1 MGRKHSRKAE
11 RLAEK
16 REVRSGEL
24 GTVGALLLMVTL
36 SGEAPWLTS
45 QLLPLPNPMRMNF
58 HEGAERP
65 LLEPTSR
72 PTPSP
77 ALPQRTQ
84 PNQRLKA
91 DRR

>member
-1 MGRKHSRKAE
+1 MGRKHGRKAE
-11 RLAEK
+11 RQAER
-16 REVRSGEL
+16 REVRSGDL
-24 GTVGALLLMVTL
+24 ATVGALLLMVTL
-36 SGEAPWLTS
+36 SGEAPWLAS

-65 LLEPTSR
+65 LLEPSR
-72 PTPSP
+72 PVQPSP

>member
-11 RLAEK
+11 RQAERK
-16 REVRSGEL
+16 EVRSGDL
-24 GTVGALLLMVTL
+24 ATVGALLLMVTVA
-36 SGEAPWLTS
+36 GETPWLTS
-45 QLLPLPNPMRMNF
+45 QLLPLPNPMRMHF

-65 LLEPTSR
+65 LIEPTSR

-77 ALPQRTQ
+77 ALPQRT
-84 PNQRLKA
+84 PANQRLKA

>member
-45 QLLPLPNPMRMNF
+45 QLLPLPNPMALHF
-58 HEGAERP
+58 HEGAEKR
-65 LLEPTSR
+65 LLEPSR
-72 PTPSP
+72 PAQPSP
-77 ALPQRTQ
+77 ALPQRS
-84 PNQRLKA
+84 PANQRLKA